1 MNALNPFPGLTR
13 GMATSE
19 KVNPA
24 GANTVDRDD
33 FVGAMGRA
41 ATGVSIITTDGRLGR
56 WGLTVSAVTSVSAD
70 PPMLL
75 ACVNRRSPLSE
86 AVTANSVFAVNLL
99 ESAQTHLADAFA
111 GRPREGE
118 EGYDF
123 NLAQWSKAVTGAP
136 CLEAAVASF
145 DCVLQSFHDA
155 GSHRIFIGRVLS
167 TKSNEGEPLIYS
179 ARQYGRH
186 SPIDD

>member
-1 MNALNPFPGLTR
+1 
-13 GMATSE
+13 
-19 KVNPA
+19 
-24 GANTVDRDD
+24 
-33 FVGAMGRA
+33 
-41 ATGVSIITTDGRLGR
+41 
-56 WGLTVSAVTSVSAD
+56 
-70 PPMLL
+70 MLL

-136 CLEAAVASF
+136 CLEAAVACF